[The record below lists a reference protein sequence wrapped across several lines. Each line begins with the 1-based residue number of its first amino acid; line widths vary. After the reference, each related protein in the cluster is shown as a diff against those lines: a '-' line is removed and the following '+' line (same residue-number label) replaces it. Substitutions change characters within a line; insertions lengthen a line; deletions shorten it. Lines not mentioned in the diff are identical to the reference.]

1 MNQKTEIK
9 KTVFVI
15 GMILLII
22 CIIFGSIFGYNLYK
36 EKHKIIETLSFE
48 LDNTQDSL
56 NKKTNTNP
64 DNSNVL
70 QNQNI
75 DYKTTDFK
83 LKLDIPVEMQAVG
96 NISNIPV
103 SKEENYFYEFDV
115 LQNTGTDNIVLY
127 KFYIY
132 DIEEYNQMSDYMKEK
147 HYLVKRFDEYGY
159 CLTYETMPVNH
170 NIDEK
175 LWEEYQSIYK
185 SLPSI
190 IDSITIKK

>member
-22 CIIFGSIFGYNLYK
+22 CIIFGSMFGYNLYK

-64 DNSNVL
+64 DNSSVL